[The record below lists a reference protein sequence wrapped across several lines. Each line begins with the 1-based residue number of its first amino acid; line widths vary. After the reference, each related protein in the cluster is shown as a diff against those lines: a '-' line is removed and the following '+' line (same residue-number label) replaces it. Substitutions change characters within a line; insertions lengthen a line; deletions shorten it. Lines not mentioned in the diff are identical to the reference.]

1 MVRGRAA
8 LLIQRLE
15 LDGSI
20 DALNALQC
28 VHYVGVNSFG
38 GSDPRLGLRQEVANE
53 RERSGWFIRDG
64 DHHELL
70 QVDLLVP
77 DQSLPRLAATLPQ
90 SHGQGHFAVRVH
102 QLGLVVVLLA
112 RDAHALHLL
121 HQFPGEKLHV
131 ASARQRSSIRGG
143 KDVAIVLGW
152 KLR

>member
-70 QVDLLVP
+70 QVDL
-77 DQSLPRLAATLPQ
+77 Q
-90 SHGQGHFAVRVH
+90 FAFISW
-102 QLGLVVVLLA
+102 VLLWSFSLGM
-112 RDAHALHLL
+112 HMLYTSSTN
-121 HQFPGEKLHV
+121 FPGKNYTSPPRDKE
-131 ASARQRSSIRGG
+131 AQSEAG
-143 KDVAIVLGW
+143 KMLQLSWDGNYDRYVV
-152 KLR
+152 KVST